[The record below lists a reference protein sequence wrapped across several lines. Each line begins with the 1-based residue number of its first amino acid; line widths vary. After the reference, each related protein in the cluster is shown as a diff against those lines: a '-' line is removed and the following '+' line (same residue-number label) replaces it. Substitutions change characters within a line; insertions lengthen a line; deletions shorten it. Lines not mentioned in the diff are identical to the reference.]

1 MDYQNFIEQLPNLY
15 ENWGKES
22 VKPKLQ
28 RFQHLLNRVPILT
41 EENLMPLFNFAVSCL
56 DAGEIYCEIG
66 TQQGSTLIAA
76 LNEHPDCM
84 AYAVNHF
91 SEFELGEE
99 MAVTLLGT
107 LQELNIQEQ
116 VFLCDQTFEEFFF
129 YLRDLKTEDK
139 IGLCFYNSQP
149 DYRSQLLA
157 LLLVKPFLA
166 TQALLIINNSL
177 CSTSRQAILDFV
189 ATHRECQILLE
200 LPSGAFDKGI
210 VILSWDS
217 GREENLSWELFN
229 EMRQE
234 TAIQAIADLQIV
246 EHLVNQFETLLA
258 EALSLQNQGQFAEAE
273 KKYQEY
279 LLYKNRDAEAWLN
292 LGIIYI
298 QTQKYAESIE
308 ALLKSLEIAPENA
321 SLYNYLAFVF
331 EKNNNLNQAILAY
344 RQLIEL
350 EPTNFEAYNNLGQ
363 LLNQLGENEPAEEAY
378 RQAISVNPHHFGSYL
393 NLGNLLIEKNQ
404 VDRAIEAYQT
414 ALELNPNNPDIVNNL
429 NVALEAK
436 SNPANYLLTWGNEFY
451 QAARYQEAI
460 DRYQKYLE
468 LQPGSVDIYLS
479 LSDCYSRLELT
490 KEFLK
495 TVEEGIRLYPKE
507 GRLHF
512 PLIQTLLRNGRNVEA
527 VASAERA
534 SRLLPD
540 DYTFKIFSHLIVPI
554 IYNTPDEIDIYRQ
567 RFVKEL
573 VNLIQE
579 TALDTLEARQ
589 GALAGTGNVTNF
601 YLAYQAHNVRESQ
614 CRYGNLLHKI
624 MEANYPNWMQPIS
637 MPPIPPHQKIRIGYL
652 SAYLHSY
659 SGTLW
664 LIGWL
669 RQHDRNNFEIYS
681 YYIGN
686 EPDSITQKFQEY
698 SDFFHHIPGN
708 LEAVCQQVTSDNL
721 HILIFPEIGMNPPT
735 MQIASL
741 RLAPLQCT
749 AWGHPVTTGLSTI
762 DYFLSSVLMEP
773 ENAQEHYS
781 ESLIL
786 LPNIGVAYP
795 KPQDIPPITKTRADF
810 DLREESIIYLCC
822 QAPFKYLPQYDQIL
836 AEIALRVPH
845 AQFLFLRGVVLQER
859 LQRAFL
865 AVGLKYEDYCV
876 FRKIPTRSDYLTINL
891 LSDVFLDTFTWSGGN
906 TSLEA
911 IACNLPIVT
920 CPGEFMRGRHADSFL
935 KMMGVTETI
944 AQTEAEYIEIAVRL
958 GLDPDWR
965 QEIAERMRMRHDN
978 LFDDKV
984 CVEALEAF
992 YKQVVQEKLS

>member
-1 MDYQNFIEQLPNLY
+1 MY
-15 ENWGKES
+15 ENWGEES
-22 VKPKLQ
+22 VKPKSQ
-28 RFQHLLNRVPILT
+28 RFKHLLERVPDVT
-41 EENLMPLFNFAVSCL
+41 EENLMPLLNFAVSCL

-66 TQQGSTLIAA
+66 TQRGATLIAA
-76 LNEHPDCM
+76 LSDHPDCM

-91 SEFELGEE
+91 SDFELGEE
-99 MAVTLLGT
+99 IAATLLAT
-107 LQELNIQEQ
+107 LQEFNIQEQ
-116 VFLCDQTFEEFFF
+116 VFLCNQTFEEFFF
-129 YLRDLKTEDK
+129 YLRDLETEDK
-139 IGLCFYNSQP
+139 IGLLFDNSQP

-166 TQALLIINNSL
+166 TQALLIINNTL
-177 CSTSRQAILDFV
+177 FSTSRQAILDFV
-189 ATHRECQILLE
+189 ATHGECEILLE
-200 LPSGAFDKGI
+200 LPSKAFGKGI

-217 GREENLSWELFN
+217 ERKENLSWERFN
-229 EMRQE
+229 ELRQE
-234 TAIQAIADLQIV
+234 ATIQAIANLQLV
-246 EHLVNQFETLLA
+246 EQPVNQFNNLFA

-273 KKYQEY
+273 QKYQEY
-279 LLYKNRDAEAWLN
+279 LLYQNQDAEAWLN
-292 LGIIYI
+292 LGILYV
-298 QTQKYAESIE
+298 QTQRYAQSIE
-308 ALLKSLEIAPENA
+308 ALLKSLELDPENA
-321 SLYNYLAFVF
+321 SLYNYLAFAF
-331 EKNNNLNQAILAY
+331 EKNNSLTQAILAY

-350 EPTNFEAYNNLGQ
+350 EPANFEAYNNLGQ
-363 LLNQLGENEPAEEAY
+363 LLNQLGENEPAEAAY
-378 RQAISVNPHHFGSYL
+378 RQAISINPNHFGSYL
-393 NLGNLLIEKNQ
+393 NLGNLLIEQTQ
-404 VDRAIEAYQT
+404 VDLAIEAYQI
-414 ALELNPNNPDIVNNL
+414 ALKLNPNNPDIVNNL
-429 NVALEAK
+429 NLALEAK
-436 SNPANYLLTWGNEFY
+436 INPADYLLFWASKFY
-451 QAARYQEAI
+451 QVGRYQEAI

-468 LQPGSVDIYLS
+468 LQPGTIDLYLT
-479 LSDCYSRLELT
+479 LSDCYTRLELN
-490 KEFLK
+490 EDFIQI
-495 TVEEGIRLYPKE
+495 VEEGIRLYPTE

-512 PLIQTLLRNGRNVEA
+512 PLILTLLRNRRNLEA
-527 VASAERA
+527 VACAERA
-534 SRLLPD
+534 SRLLPE
-540 DYTFKIFSHLIVPI
+540 DYTFKILSHLIVPI
-554 IYNTPDEIDIYRQ
+554 IYNTPGEIDIYRQ
-567 RFVKEL
+567 RFVKGL
-573 VNLIQE
+573 DALIQE
-579 TALDTLEARQ
+579 TVLDTPENRQ
-589 GALAGTGNVTNF
+589 KALAGTGNVTNF

-624 MEANYPNWMQPIS
+624 MEANYPNWVQPIS
-637 MPPIPPHQKIRIGYL
+637 MPPIPPQQKIRIGYL

-669 RQHDRNNFEIYS
+669 RQHDRNSFEIYS

-686 EPDSITQKFQEY
+686 EPDPITQKFQEY
-698 SDFFHHIPGN
+698 SDLFHHIPGN

-741 RLAPLQCT
+741 RLAPVQCT

-781 ESLIL
+781 ENLIL

-795 KPQDIPPITKTRADF
+795 KPQDIPPLTKTRADF
-810 DLREESIIYLCC
+810 ELPEESIIYLCC
-822 QAPFKYLPQYDQIL
+822 QAPFKYLPQYDHIL

-859 LQRAFL
+859 LQRAFS

-935 KMMGVTETI
+935 KMLGVTDTI

-965 QEIAERMRMRHDN
+965 QEIAEKIRIRHDN

-992 YKQVVQEKLS
+992 YKQVVQERLS